1 MTSESV
7 KPASNL
13 YMGVDVGG
21 TTVNTAVID
30 ESGRVI
36 TKEQIDTLAHQG
48 SEAVLDRIC
57 ASADALIKRV
67 EAEGRLM
74 AIGVALPGI
83 VHMDRGVSLFLTNF
97 PGNWPEVPVAAFF
110 LQRTGLPTYIMNDAR
125 AATWGESRFG
135 AGRGAHNMAMLTLGT
150 GIGGGLVINDDLY
163 FGTRGWAGE
172 IGHITVELHGPRC
185 ACGNYGCVEALA
197 SGPAISAAAMKAIR
211 QGFATKMRDMV
222 SGDLNLVTPEIVASA
237 AEAGDVVA
245 LEIMEQTGHYI
256 GTAIAAVLLIFN
268 PELVVIGGG
277 VAKAG
282 RLLFEPIRR
291 VADIRSSL
299 FIEPMG
305 GAKIVPAEL
314 GEDAGAIGAA
324 AWAMRK
330 TRVAGPGPT
339 P

>member
-1 MTSESV
+1 MASESA
-7 KPASNL
+7 KPSRRL
-13 YMGVDVGG
+13 FMGVDVGG
-21 TTVNTAVID
+21 TTVNMAVID
-30 ESGRVI
+30 EAGRVLMRDQF
-36 TKEQIDTLAHQG
+36 ETLAALG
-48 SEAVLDRIC
+48 PEVVMDRISV
-57 ASADALIKRV
+57 SAGVLMKRV
-67 EAEGRLM
+67 ESEGRLE

-83 VHMDRGVSLFLTNF
+83 VHMDRGVSLFLTNL

-110 LQRTGLPTYIMNDAR
+110 LEKMRLPTYIINDAR
-125 AATWGESRFG
+125 AATWGENRFG
-135 AGRGAHNMAMLTLGT
+135 AGRGARNMAMLTLGT
-150 GIGGGLVINDDLY
+150 GIGGGLVINDELY

-185 ACGNYGCVEALA
+185 ACGSYGCVEALA
-197 SGPAISAAAMKAIR
+197 SGPAISAAAMRAIR
-211 QGFATKMRDMV
+211 QGFTTKMRDMV
-222 SGDLNLVTPEIVASA
+222 NGDLNLVTPEIVTRA

-256 GTAIAAVLLIFN
+256 GTAVASVLLMFN

-299 FIEPMG
+299 LIEPMG
-305 GAKIVPAEL
+305 GARIVPAEL

-330 TRVAGPGPT
+330 TSQARA
-339 P
+339 